1 MKAARVHRYGP
12 PDVIELEDIDVPV
25 PDAGEVLVR
34 VSAAGVGPW
43 DALIR
48 SGKSVLPQ
56 PLPLTL
62 GSDLAGTVVAVGG
75 GVAEPSIGDSVYGIT
90 NPRFIGAYAEYAV
103 GSARM
108 LAKKPAHLDAIVSA
122 GLPVIA
128 VTAWQLLELAQV
140 LDGQTVLVHGGAG
153 SVGSFAV
160 QLALFHGAQV
170 IATCHTADVDY
181 VRELGAHEV
190 IDADRTDFVERA
202 HDVDAVL
209 DTVGGTTLQARSFAV
224 LKRGGFLISS
234 VSKPDAS
241 VAERSGIHSNFMLV
255 DVNRVYLK
263 RIAELIDDGSVKV
276 SVGTV
281 LPLTRA
287 REAHEMLDGMRAHGR
302 GKIVLETT
310 SIAP

>member
-62 GSDLAGTVVAVGG
+62 GSDLAGTVVAVGE
-75 GVAEPSIGDSVYGIT
+75 GVDEPSVGDSVYGCT

-108 LAKKPAHLDAIVSA
+108 LAKKPAHLDAVASA

-128 VTAWQLLELAQV
+128 VTAWQMLELAQV
-140 LDGQTVLVHGGAG
+140 SDGQTVLVHGGAG

-181 VRELGAHEV
+181 VRELGAHDV
-190 IDADRTDFVERA
+190 IDADRTDFTERVR
-202 HDVDAVL
+202 DVDAVL
-209 DTVGGTTLQARSFAV
+209 DTVGGTLQARSFAV

-234 VSKPDAS
+234 VSKPDTR
-241 VAERSGIHSNFMLV
+241 VAERSGVHSNFMLV

-287 REAHEMLDGMRAHGR
+287 REAHEMLDGIRAHGR
-302 GKIVLETT
+302 GKIVLQTT

>member
-1 MKAARVHRYGP
+1 MMAARVHRYGP

-34 VSAAGVGPW
+34 VDAAGVGPW

-48 SGKSVLPQ
+48 SGNSVLPQ

-62 GSDLAGTVVAVGG
+62 GSDLAGTVVVVGE
-75 GVAEPSIGDSVYGIT
+75 GVIEPSVGDRVYGST
-90 NPRFIGAYAEYAV
+90 NPRFVGAYAQYAI

-108 LAKKPAHLDAIVSA
+108 LAKQPARLDAVASA

-128 VTAWQLLELAQV
+128 VTAWQLLELAQISH
-140 LDGQTVLVHGGAG
+140 GQTVLVHGGAG
-153 SVGSFAV
+153 GVGSFAV
-160 QLALFHGAQV
+160 QLALFHGARV

-181 VRELGAHEV
+181 VRELGAHDV
-190 IDADRTDFVERA
+190 IDADRTDFAVRA
-202 HDVDAVL
+202 HDVNAVL
-209 DTVGGTTLQARSFAV
+209 DTVGGTLQARSFAV
-224 LKRGGFLISS
+224 LKRGGFLISA
-234 VSKPDAS
+234 VSQPDPRA
-241 VAERSGIHSNFMLV
+241 AERSGVHSNFMLV

-263 RIAELIDDGSVKV
+263 RIAELVDGGSVNV

-287 REAHEMLDGMRAHGR
+287 REAHEMLAGIRARGR